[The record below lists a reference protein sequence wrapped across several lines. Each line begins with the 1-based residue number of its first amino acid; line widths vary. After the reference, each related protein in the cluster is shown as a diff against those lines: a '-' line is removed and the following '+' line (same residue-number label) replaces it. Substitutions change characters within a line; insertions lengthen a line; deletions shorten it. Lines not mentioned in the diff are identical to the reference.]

1 MSNITPTTTF
11 ILRGRTYGFVADQYD
26 QEHVD
31 ENKSGARA
39 IIYRVEDVQ
48 TRDQYALK
56 CFKDEFMQSYTAA
69 SFDFMQQ
76 QLADIPALQWIRQ
89 RVRINT
95 DQDSSLLTQFAFMQ
109 NAILMPW
116 VAGKKLAELR
126 MEIKAGKR
134 TVPPPLKCRKIV
146 QHLVESLAT
155 LEDRG
160 FAHGDLAASNILIN
174 WEHDTVSLIDIE
186 DMYHGEITE
195 PTNVFKSGSGTSG
208 YRFSRNFRS
217 WLPQADRFAA
227 SIVIAEIISLSD
239 RQALITSQIE
249 TLFSQQT
256 LDQRIPANSTAVR
269 DLVITNVINA
279 MRKLNFHTI
288 LEDALTAKLLT
299 EVPPLQVWA
308 NKIGVKIIDRNRVS
322 YPVVH
327 ISPTEIE
334 LPGPIEPY
342 CRPANSEFPTLL
354 VFLLDLSRSMFLYTV
369 KKSGVNKEV
378 TRYELAIDLMTNI
391 MRQLVSRSKIGEI
404 ILPRYHFA
412 VCGYNKET
420 KNLFS
425 SKSLLGD
432 GRSDEP
438 SIRNGIYSLDMWRA
452 QNSFSSDKMHQAIEF
467 GKTDPKGET
476 HMTQA
481 FQHVHTLIAE
491 NIHAYQHCHPPY
503 VLHITDG
510 ANNDDGDPF
519 AEFQKITALTTNH
532 GNTLMA
538 TAYIGEEAF
547 SAGEI
552 TQGVTQD
559 TRFVG
564 KRAGWAN
571 YLRNISSPMPNAYIQ
586 ELRKQPKYANLS
598 SDAIMFFPGNQPDMI
613 ELAINTTIATGK

>member
-1 MSNITPTTTF
+1 
-11 ILRGRTYGFVADQYD
+11 
-26 QEHVD
+26 
-31 ENKSGARA
+31 
-39 IIYRVEDVQ
+39 
-48 TRDQYALK
+48 
-56 CFKDEFMQSYTAA
+56 
-69 SFDFMQQ
+69 
-76 QLADIPALQWIRQ
+76 
-89 RVRINT
+89 
-95 DQDSSLLTQFAFMQ
+95 
-109 NAILMPW
+109 
-116 VAGKKLAELR
+116 
-126 MEIKAGKR
+126 
-134 TVPPPLKCRKIV
+134 V

-174 WEHDTVSLIDIE
+174 WEHDTVALIDIE

-195 PTNVFKSGSGTSG
+195 PTNVFQSGSGTGG

-217 WLPQADRFAA
+217 WLPEADRFAA

-239 RQALITSQIE
+239 RLALSTSQIE
-249 TLFSQQT
+249 TLFSQQV
-256 LDQRIPANSTAVR
+256 LDQRISANPTAVR
-269 DLVITNVINA
+269 DPAITNVINA
-279 MRKLNFHTI
+279 MRKLNLHTI
-288 LEDALTAKLLT
+288 LEDVLTAKLLT
-299 EVPPLQVWA
+299 DVPALQVWA

-322 YPVVH
+322 YEVVY

-334 LPGPIEPY
+334 PLDPIEPY

-354 VFLLDLSRSMFLYTV
+354 VFLLDLSRSMFIYTV
-369 KKSGVNKEV
+369 KKADKDNGVNKEI

-391 MRQLVSRSKIGEI
+391 MRQLVRRSKIGDI

-412 VCGYNKET
+412 VRGYNQET

-425 SKSLLGD
+425 SKSLLVD
-432 GRSDEP
+432 DRSVWP
-438 SIRNGIYSLDMWRA
+438 NISSGIYSLDMWRA
-452 QNSFSSDKMHQAIEF
+452 AQNSLSSKTMYQAIEL
-467 GKTDPKGET
+467 GKTDQKGET

-481 FQHVHTLIAE
+481 FQKVHTLIAK

-532 GNTLMA
+532 GNTLMS

-598 SDAIMFFPGNQPDMI
+598 SDAVMFFPGNQPDMI